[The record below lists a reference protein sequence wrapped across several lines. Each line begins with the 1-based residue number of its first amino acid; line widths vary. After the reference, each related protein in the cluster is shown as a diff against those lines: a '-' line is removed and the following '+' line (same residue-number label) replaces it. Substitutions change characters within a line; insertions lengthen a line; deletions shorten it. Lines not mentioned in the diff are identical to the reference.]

1 MIRLLYFASLR
12 ERLDSAGESLEL
24 PQPAT
29 VEGLIEHLAG
39 RGGIW
44 QEALQGTTPVLVA
57 VNQEMARPEQRIAE
71 GDEVALFPP
80 VTGG

>member
-12 ERLDSAGESLEL
+12 ERLGCDSEELPL

-29 VEGLIEHLAG
+29 VQGLIEQLAA
-39 RGGIW
+39 RGGVW
-44 QEALQGTTPVLVA
+44 AEALQGATPVLAA
-57 VNQEMARPEQRIAE
+57 VNQDMARPEQPLNE